1 VPQVVV
7 MVVCIHRQQVLE
19 QAQQEIQEAVAV
31 AVLVAH
37 LAVLKAE
44 PVVQVL

>member
-1 VPQVVV
+1 

-31 AVLVAH
+31 EVLAEQ
-37 LAVLKAE
+37 AAGRKAE
-44 PVVQVL
+44 PVVLEL